1 MIMKAIA
8 TKRPRGITQTIVLGI
23 MITVIIIVSSI
34 LNPINAQTKLGF
46 RGGLN
51 ISEPGLN
58 TSIGNTAEL
67 TKSFTGIDIALVSEF
82 GIASRISLL
91 TELGYTEKGIRLG
104 TGTNINVLGAAVPV
118 GITTTTKIRQLE
130 LPVLAKYQLSHGLFR
145 TYVTAGPTLGYALS
159 GNFKTKGTL
168 LSEIDLVNRNINLGE
183 QNRFSL
189 GLSGGLGLELDNGP
203 GTLFMEARYQYQA
216 MQVNNLPLDDVQ
228 FNNKGV
234 GFNIGYKFTI

>member
-1 MIMKAIA
+1 MKTTA
-8 TKRPRGITQTIVLGI
+8 TTLPRGFGRTIGWGILITA
-23 MITVIIIVSSI
+23 IIILSTI
-34 LNPINAQTKLGF
+34 LNPISAQTKLGF

-58 TSIGNTAEL
+58 TSIGNTTDL
-67 TKSFTGIDIALVSEF
+67 TKSFAGIDVALVGEF
-82 GIASRISLL
+82 HMANRLSLQ
-91 TELGYTEKGIRLG
+91 TELGYSEKGIRLG

-130 LPVLAKYQLSHGLFR
+130 LPILAKYQLSTGLFR
-145 TYVTAGPTLGYALS
+145 TYATAGPTLGYALS

-168 LSEIDLVNRNINLGE
+168 LADIDLANRNINLGD

-189 GLSGGLGLELDNGP
+189 GLTGGLGVELDKGP

-216 MQVNNLPLDDVQ
+216 LKINNLPLDNVQ